1 MSIVINFVSLGQDA
15 VAALLLKHERDILEL
30 ALAGPAAPT
39 FEAVSQDQHT
49 LFRNGAIIPVHLLVR
64 RVMCRLSIATS
75 WYPYYR
81 GTSYVDSASTAM
93 TFWLLSSCAS
103 RTHKVLAVE
112 ALEIYARPVAARWR
126 RVCRLVRWIARI
138 RRWLPIF
145 NETAYNPDSVAAKAA
160 AERFRTR
167 ASSSSSSSLV

>member
-15 VAALLLKHERDILEL
+15 VAALLLKHERDLLEL

-39 FEAVSQDQHT
+39 LEAVSQDQHA
-49 LFRNGAIIPVHLLVR
+49 LISNGAIIPVHRLVG

-75 WYPYYR
+75 WLPYCR
-81 GTSYVDSASTAM
+81 GTSYAQSAS
-93 TFWLLSSCAS
+93 LVRLVLGSEES
-103 RTHKVLAVE
+103 RRRERAVE
-112 ALEIYARPVAARWR
+112 ALQIYARPVAVRWR

-167 ASSSSSSSLV
+167 ASSSSSSSSLV